1 MRFDITLDQASETQ
15 HKAPMTLP
23 TSFHRDN
30 RPLGIVLMML
40 GALVMTTTD
49 AGGKWVMVQGFHV
62 AQLNFVRGFFALAI
76 LAPIVLKEGGFA
88 ALKTKRPIAHGL
100 RSLLLVFLANSWFFS
115 LTTLP
120 LAEAT
125 AIALCAPL
133 CMTALSVVLLGDKV
147 GPYSWVAVGIGFAG
161 MLLIIRPGTA
171 LFNPMFLLPAFAAVG
186 YATYMVTNRM
196 LSSTESVTSITLYPQ
211 LAIMA
216 VSSIWVPFVWQD
228 MSWTA
233 FAGMAFT
240 GTAAGLG
247 HLLLTYAF
255 RYASPSVLA
264 PLDYMALL
272 WATIFGYVLFGQ
284 LPDITAWAGM
294 ALIVAA
300 GLIVIYREAVASRT
314 LTA

>member
-1 MRFDITLDQASETQ
+1 MTV
-15 HKAPMTLP
+15 AP
-23 TSFHRDN
+23 SFHRDN
-30 RPLGIVLMML
+30 RPLGVVLMLL
-40 GALVMTTTD
+40 GALVMTATD

-62 AQLNFVRGFFALAI
+62 AQLNLVRGFFALAI
-76 LAPIVLKEGGFA
+76 LAPIALKEGGFT

-100 RSLLLVFLANSWFFS
+100 RSLLLVFLAYSWFFG

-120 LAEAT
+120 LSEAT

-147 GPYSWVAVGIGFAG
+147 GAIGWGAVLLGFVG
-161 MLLIIRPGTA
+161 MLLIIKPGTTM
-171 LFNPMFLLPAFAAVG
+171 FEPMFLLPAFAAVG

-196 LSSTESVTSITLYPQ
+196 LSSTESVTAITLYPQ

-216 VSSIWVPFVWQD
+216 ASAVWAPLVWQD
-228 MSWTA
+228 LTWRA
-233 FAGMAFT
+233 FLGMAFT

-264 PLDYMALL
+264 PLDYTALV
-272 WATIFGYVLFGQ
+272 WATIFGYVLFSQ
-284 LPDITAWAGM
+284 LPDVSAYAGM

-300 GLIVIYREAVASRT
+300 GLIVIYREAVASRPAPVST
-314 LTA
+314 